1 MILGMR
7 NLLLAVF
14 FTVTTLCAV
23 TPLDALHLLGSQG
36 FVNDTGEVDCQRTY
50 SEKLYDSYTADE
62 GLEERVFRGLGFRAY
77 SPYDD
82 VDYRGDLKRTDVEH
96 IVSRAAAHRAGLCN
110 AHRYKQAVRSF
121 VTDPG
126 NLTLASPVANRS
138 KQDAGPA
145 DWLPSIL
152 SANPATQAQN
162 RCAYAAR
169 DVRTRLRYG
178 LATSRA
184 DYRALEK
191 QLVSCESGYEWA
203 KPPLNAF

>member
-1 MILGMR
+1 MKT
-7 NLLLAVF
+7 LLLAVI

-23 TPLDALHLLGSQG
+23 TPLDALHLLGTNG

-50 SEKLYDSYTADE
+50 SEKLYDAYTADA

-82 VDYRGDLKRTDVEH
+82 RNYQGDLKRTDIEH
-96 IVSRAAAHRAGLCN
+96 VVSRAAAHRAGLCN
-110 AHRYKQAVRSF
+110 SVRYKQAVRSF

-126 NLTLASPVANRS
+126 NLTLASPDANRA
-138 KQDAGPA
+138 KQDKGPA
-145 DWLPSIL
+145 LWLPEIR
-152 SANPATQAQN
+152 AVNPATQAQN

-184 DYRALEK
+184 DYLALEK
-191 QLVSCESGYEWA
+191 QLVSCKSGYEWA
-203 KPPLNAF
+203 KPPLRAF